1 MRLHTSCILSNYLD
15 SWLIDVVTAAKNLP
29 KKLGARRGDGATGS
43 VRTYEA
49 LKALIISGE
58 FGPGSDLDENEL
70 VRRFEV
76 SRTPVREALIR
87 LSMEGLVSMLP
98 NRGAKVSNLNFTDIT
113 DHLEIMD
120 ILTPSVC
127 YLAALRR
134 TPTDL
139 EAIKEQV
146 DRLNAIG
153 RNELH
158 ERLDAIFQLYT
169 ALGKASHNESLGH
182 VYRLTIYA
190 KLRIGRVSAARSET
204 KDEWEAH
211 VAELREVYLNI
222 YDSINAG
229 DAPKAQSAARQW
241 MNIIR
246 KRLSSAVSFA
256 PTKDMEV
263 QLHG

>member
-1 MRLHTSCILSNYLD
+1 MDMVS
-15 SWLIDVVTAAKNLP
+15 AAKSLN
-29 KKLGARRGDGATGS
+29 KKGQMQRKGGATGS

-70 VRRFEV
+70 VQRFEV

-113 DHLEIMD
+113 NHLEIMD

-134 TPTDL
+134 TPDDL
-139 EAIKEQV
+139 AAIKEQV
-146 DRLNAIG
+146 DRLNATG
-153 RNELH
+153 RDELH
-158 ERLDAIFQLYT
+158 ERLDAIFHLYT
-169 ALGKASHNESLGH
+169 ALGKAIHNDSLAH
-182 VYRLTIYA
+182 LYRLTIYA
-190 KLRIGRVSAARSET
+190 KLRIGCVSAARSET
-204 KDEWEAH
+204 KKEWAAH
-211 VAELREVYLNI
+211 MAELREVYLNI
-222 YDSINAG
+222 YNSIDAG
-229 DAPKAQSAARQW
+229 DAPNAQSAARQW

-246 KRLSSAVSFA
+246 ERLSSAVSSS
-256 PTKDMEV
+256 PTRDMEV
-263 QLHG
+263 QLDG

>member
-1 MRLHTSCILSNYLD
+1 MAD
-15 SWLIDVVTAAKNLP
+15 TAKP
-29 KKLGARRGDGATGS
+29 RSKKRRTRRKSGATGS

-58 FGPGSDLDENEL
+58 YPPGSDLDENEL
-70 VRRFEV
+70 VQRFEV

-98 NRGAKVSNLNFTDIT
+98 NRGAKVSNLNFSDIT

-127 YLAALRR
+127 YLAAFRR
-134 TPTDL
+134 TPADL
-139 EAIKEQV
+139 TAIKAQV
-146 DRLNAIG
+146 DRLNATG
-153 RNELH
+153 RHDLH

-169 ALGKASHNESLGH
+169 ALGKASHNDSLAH
-182 VYRLTIYA
+182 LYRLTIYA

-204 KDEWEAH
+204 KEEWEAH
-211 VAELREVYLNI
+211 MAELSAVYLEI
-222 YDSINAG
+222 YDSIEDG
-229 DAPKAQSAARQW
+229 DATRAQSAARQW

-246 KRLSSAVSFA
+246 ERLSSAVSSS
-256 PTKDMEV
+256 PTRDMEI
-263 QLHG
+263 QLPG

>member
-1 MRLHTSCILSNYLD
+1 M
-15 SWLIDVVTAAKNLP
+15 VTVAKSLP
-29 KKLGARRGDGATGS
+29 KKHRTRRKDGLTGS

-58 FGPGSDLDENEL
+58 LGPGSDLDENEL
-70 VRRFEV
+70 VHRFAV

-98 NRGAKVSNLNFTDIT
+98 NRGARVSNLNFTDIT

-134 TPTDL
+134 TPADL

-146 DRLNAIG
+146 DRLNATG

-158 ERLDAIFQLYT
+158 ERLDAIFHLYT
-169 ALGKASHNESLGH
+169 ALGKASHNESLAH

-190 KLRIGRVSAARSET
+190 KLRIGRASAARSET

-211 VAELREVYLNI
+211 IAELREVYLNI
-222 YDSINAG
+222 YNSIDAR
-229 DAPKAQSAARQW
+229 DAPKAQSSARQW

-246 KRLSSAVSFA
+246 KRLSSAVSSA
-256 PTKDMEV
+256 PTRDIQV

>member
-1 MRLHTSCILSNYLD
+1 M
-15 SWLIDVVTAAKNLP
+15 VAAAKSRT
-29 KKLGARRGDGATGS
+29 KKRRSRRKDGATGS

-58 FGPGSDLDENEL
+58 FNPGSDLDENEL
-70 VRRFEV
+70 VQRFEV

-98 NRGAKVSNLNFTDIT
+98 NRGAKVSNLNFSDIT

-134 TPTDL
+134 TPGDL

-146 DRLNAIG
+146 DRLNATG
-153 RNELH
+153 RDQLH
-158 ERLDAIFQLYT
+158 ERLDAIFHLYT
-169 ALGKASHNESLGH
+169 ALGKASHNESLSH
-182 VYRLTIYA
+182 LYRLTIYA

-204 KDEWEAH
+204 KQEWEAH
-211 VAELREVYLNI
+211 MADLGRVYGNL
-222 YDSINAG
+222 YSSIEAG
-229 DAPKAQSAARQW
+229 DAEAAQAAARQW

-246 KRLSSAVSFA
+246 ERLSSAVSSS
-256 PTKDMEV
+256 PTRDMEV
-263 QLHG
+263 QLGG

>member
-1 MRLHTSCILSNYLD
+1 MAA
-15 SWLIDVVTAAKNLP
+15 AAKARA
-29 KKLGARRGDGATGS
+29 KKRRTRRKDGATGS

-76 SRTPVREALIR
+76 SRTPVREAVIR

-98 NRGAKVSNLNFTDIT
+98 NRGAKVSNLNFSDIT

-134 TPTDL
+134 TPSDL

-146 DRLNAIG
+146 DRLNATG
-153 RNELH
+153 RDELQ
-158 ERLDAIFQLYT
+158 ERLDAIFHLYT
-169 ALGKASHNESLGH
+169 ALGKASHNDSLAH
-182 VYRLTIYA
+182 LYRLTIYA

-204 KDEWEAH
+204 EGEWAAH
-211 VAELREVYLNI
+211 MAELREVYLDI
-222 YDSINAG
+222 YNSIEAG
-229 DAPKAQSAARQW
+229 DAPRAQSAARQW
-241 MNIIR
+241 MNLIR
-246 KRLSSAVSFA
+246 ERLSSAVSSS
-256 PTKDMEV
+256 PTRDMEV
-263 QLHG
+263 QLNG

>member
-1 MRLHTSCILSNYLD
+1 MIA
-15 SWLIDVVTAAKNLP
+15 AAKSPP
-29 KKLGARRGDGATGS
+29 KKRPARRKAGATGS

-70 VRRFEV
+70 VHRFKV

-98 NRGAKVSNLNFTDIT
+98 NRGAKVSNLNFMDIT

-134 TPTDL
+134 TPADL
-139 EAIKEQV
+139 EAIREHV
-146 DRLNAIG
+146 ERLNDTA
-153 RNELH
+153 RDELH
-158 ERLDAIFQLYT
+158 ERLDAIFCLYT
-169 ALGKASHNESLGH
+169 ALGKASHNESLSH
-182 VYRLTIYA
+182 LYRLTIYA
-190 KLRIGRVSAARSET
+190 KLRIGQVSAARSET
-204 KDEWEAH
+204 REEWQAH
-211 VAELREVYLNI
+211 MAELREVYLHI
-222 YDSINAG
+222 YSCIEAG

-246 KRLSSAVSFA
+246 ERLSSVMSSS
-256 PTKDMEV
+256 PTRDMEV